1 MQKAFFSFTEGQLT
15 FYFDSI
21 YWQVRKYDDHAYF
34 QGFSGV
40 GLKGVDFI
48 GIYEGRTLIL
58 IEVKNYTWRS
68 TPFREKDVRQSL
80 QVPEQ
85 IAAAVRQKME
95 DTLAGLHAIGI
106 YYQRKQARSWRW
118 LDRFRKPDLEQEF
131 WQRATNLLDQQQVYC
146 LLWMETEATDAAFA
160 KTIHAELDKQLV
172 GGRFPMHFAQKTDY
186 PFKASWKVDLREGTD
201 I

>member
-1 MQKAFFSFTEGQLT
+1 MEQLSFTEGQLT
-15 FYFDSI
+15 FYFNPAH
-21 YWQVRKYDDHAYF
+21 WQVRKYDDHAYF

-48 GIYEGRTLIL
+48 GIYEERILVL
-58 IEVKNYTWRS
+58 IEVKNYTWRA

-118 LDRFRKPDLEQEF
+118 LDRFRKPDTEQLFWEQATRLLEQDRLQCLF
-131 WQRATNLLDQQQVYC
+131 WL
-146 LLWMETEATDAAFA
+146 ETESEDAAFA
-160 KTIHAELDKQLV
+160 EKISTQLAKVPVQGKYVVQLV
-172 GGRFPMHFAQKTDY
+172 QEQSQ
-186 PFKASWKVDLREGTD
+186 PFGKSWQVSRRE
-201 I
+201 